1 MPSPLCGQ
9 RREESKKGQ
18 TQSNGVFKAIEHP
31 PFEVGFLEAEP
42 ESEAGRMGGSLG
54 KELVSAG
61 RHDPERE
68 VHLEFWPKAGGVSPV
83 SPPEPQPHPRGGCKL
98 MAHPIQRQ
106 VPSQA
111 SADTLG
117 RPRGPAA
124 SSSVSPSP
132 RTCFSKIPLVTALGE
147 TRRSVRMNEA
157 DAPKAY
163 TSVVLR
169 WG

>member
-68 VHLEFWPKAGGVSPV
+68 VHPGVLAQGRRGVTCV
-83 SPPEPQPHPRGGCKL
+83 SSRASAPPERGL
-98 MAHPIQRQ
+98 
-106 VPSQA
+106 
-111 SADTLG
+111 
-117 RPRGPAA
+117 
-124 SSSVSPSP
+124 
-132 RTCFSKIPLVTALGE
+132 
-147 TRRSVRMNEA
+147 
-157 DAPKAY
+157 
-163 TSVVLR
+163 
-169 WG
+169 